1 MPHDRFYSDSPL
13 EQEML
18 VSLKEAELH
27 HLIVSRAR
35 IGQTVE
41 LINGKGKLA
50 QATLTSLDKKQALLR
65 IDSVSQGPEESPH
78 IILAQGLPR
87 MNHLEWIVE
96 KGTEL
101 GVTAFWLF
109 PGVLS
114 EKSTLSENQEN
125 RLKHLVLAAMK
136 QCGRLDLPEV
146 VLKPPLSTWTPLDGC
161 LLYADLSN
169 DAPLLWKLTNTSSS
183 PLILFIGPESGFDPK
198 EVLHL
203 EKVLKAQ
210 KVRLHPHTLRTE
222 TAAIAGLSLLQTL
235 L

>member
-1 MPHDRFYSDSPL
+1 MPHDRFYCDSPL
-13 EQEML
+13 EQETL

-35 IGQTVE
+35 IGQAVE

-50 QATLTSLDKKQALLR
+50 QATLTCLDKKQALLR
-65 IDSVSQGPEESPH
+65 INSVSQDPEESPY

-114 EKSTLSENQEN
+114 EKSTLSENQQN
-125 RLKHLVLAAMK
+125 RLKHLALAAMK

-146 VLKPPLSTWTPLDGC
+146 VLKPSLSTWTPLGGC
-161 LLYADLSN
+161 LLYADPSS
-169 DAPLLWKLTNTSSS
+169 DAPFLWKWAHPPSS

-198 EVLHL
+198 EVLYL
-203 EKVLKAQ
+203 EEVLKAQ

-222 TAAIAGLSLLQTL
+222 TAAIAGLSLLQTIL
-235 L
+235 